1 MTFKVFMIPQFYVN
15 DAMVQT
21 VDLNINYH
29 IVLKKK
35 TQMYFH
41 RVSRILCEN

>member
-29 IVLKKK
+29 IALKKK
-35 TQMYFH
+35 NTNVFP
-41 RVSRILCEN
+41 